1 MSKLRIKGKFRNITL
16 ITVHAPMEEKE
27 EQEKEEFY
35 DRLEEVCGKIPS
47 MTWP

>member
-27 EQEKEEFY
+27 EQGKEEFY
-35 DRLEEVCGKIPS
+35 DRLEEVYQS
-47 MTWP
+47 MM